1 MEDFQKKKKRPALS
15 AVFRTVYESQKI
27 RPQSTDDLIKQIRE
41 EKLRMKL
48 WHPTDVAAEG
58 NKTKA
63 KYHTVKFNSRKYGS
77 VRTNTTSRLDDHVA
91 GKVIDE
97 FGFDPNGH
105 IHFNQEVSVSRF

>member
-1 MEDFQKKKKRPALS
+1 MEDFTQKKKRPALS

-27 RPQSTDDLIKQIRE
+27 RPQTTDDFIKQLRE

-48 WHPTDVAAEG
+48 WCPTDVQGEG
-58 NKTKA
+58 KKTKA

-77 VRTNTTSRLDDHVA
+77 VKTNITSRMDDHVA

-105 IHFNQEVSVSRF
+105 IRFDQEVSVSRF

>member
-1 MEDFQKKKKRPALS
+1 M
-15 AVFRTVYESQKI
+15 FRTVYESQKI
-27 RPQSTDDLIKQIRE
+27 RPQTTDDFVKQIRE

-48 WHPTDVAAEG
+48 WSSTDVQGEG
-58 NKTKA
+58 KKSARA

-77 VRTNTTSRLDDHVA
+77 VRTHSTSRLDDHIA

-105 IHFNQEVSVSRF
+105 IHFDQEVSVSRF